1 MGLLLHPK
9 AKYSTMTTRTSLSV
23 ALAACAVVLCSAAPT
38 DTNAVDHAQ
47 VDGSVPESELTAVV
61 MSSSDM
67 GQESSATGA
76 NPSGVV
82 EEDIA
87 ARVDDL
93 RRQNQELALRNQEM
107 TLQIQE
113 LHKRLASR
121 ALPPTELLQRSQG
134 HKGKC

>member
-1 MGLLLHPK
+1 M
-9 AKYSTMTTRTSLSV
+9 
-23 ALAACAVVLCSAAPT
+23 
-38 DTNAVDHAQ
+38 D
-47 VDGSVPESELTAVV
+47 
-61 MSSSDM
+61 
-67 GQESSATGA
+67 QESSATGA

-87 ARVDDL
+87 ARADDL

-121 ALPPTELLQRSQG
+121 ALPPTEQLQRSQG
-134 HKGKC
+134 HKGKCYEHEKSSLGYGVAHYCVICARYKRGSKER